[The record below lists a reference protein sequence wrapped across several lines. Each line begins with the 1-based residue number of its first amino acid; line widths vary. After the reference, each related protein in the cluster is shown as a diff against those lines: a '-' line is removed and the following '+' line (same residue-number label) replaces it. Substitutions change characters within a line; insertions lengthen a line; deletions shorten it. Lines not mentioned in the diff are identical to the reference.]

1 MFSKRKQGFK
11 KNRYLIL
18 KRYVK
23 FNKISHMHIQT
34 RIEPFLLDAVRQIA
48 DTEGIGISEY
58 LRRLVE
64 QDLKSRSGNP
74 DSFQEDGGKSENQAS
89 QGR

>member
-1 MFSKRKQGFK
+1 MILNRHSK
-11 KNRYLIL
+11 L
-18 KRYVK
+18 
-23 FNKISHMHIQT
+23 NKISHMHIQT
-34 RIEPFLLDAVRQIA
+34 RIDPVLLDAVRQIA
-48 DTEGIGISEY
+48 DREGIGISEY